1 MCVTDHGVTTACD
14 YLLRRNILCGK
25 TYSHPRVLPAESGRT
40 DLRDGRVGGA
50 KAFTKA
56 IPTADVPEGGVASAT
71 VNDRLIAILNRGG
84 TFYAL
89 DGVCPHEGGHLG
101 EGTIEGDELV
111 CPWHEGR
118 FRLESGEASPDTDW
132 VRDIPSFPVKVE
144 GGCVWVDL

>member
-1 MCVTDHGVTTACD
+1 M
-14 YLLRRNILCGK
+14 
-25 TYSHPRVLPAESGRT
+25 
-40 DLRDGRVGGA
+40 
-50 KAFTKA
+50 AFTKA

-89 DGVCPHEGGHLG
+89 DGVCPHEGGPLG

-144 GGCVWVDL
+144 GGYVWVDL